1 MTIRARLA
9 QSANGGRRERRETI
23 EAVTWQKAGPTT
35 CAATIRTV
43 SIQIVALHDGS
54 KDLFVHISAVEQAGL
69 RGLTEGQKIGYDL
82 ERGQQGKTSAVDLRA
97 S

>member
-1 MTIRARLA
+1 LRNPQTGVGVSEEKPQKRHLA
-9 QSANGGRRERRETI
+9 
-23 EAVTWQKAGPTT
+23 KAGPTT